1 MKEIGEN
8 SQYLTIF
15 VSLLYLDARAT
26 INDFKVQMNVR
37 GGLESGKII
46 ISQIKHKEGNDIS
59 SILLSIDYSYNVMK
73 FCKRTPLMS
82 CMDCQDPILDLTSA
96 NLCLEGN

>member
-15 VSLLYLDARAT
+15 VSLLYLDTQAT

-37 GGLESGKII
+37 GSLESGKII
-46 ISQIKHKEGNDIS
+46 ISQIKHNNNNNNNNNK
-59 SILLSIDYSYNVMK
+59 K
-73 FCKRTPLMS
+73 
-82 CMDCQDPILDLTSA
+82 
-96 NLCLEGN
+96 NL